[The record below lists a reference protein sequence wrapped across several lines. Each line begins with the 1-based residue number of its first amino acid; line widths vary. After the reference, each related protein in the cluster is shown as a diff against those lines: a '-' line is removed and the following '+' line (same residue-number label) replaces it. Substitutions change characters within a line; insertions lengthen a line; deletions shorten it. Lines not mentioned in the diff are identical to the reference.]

1 MRWSVML
8 LCLASTCALAQEG
21 TLQADF
27 RRESERVSDACGR
40 FSVKAVPGCGI
51 ALFTDHPLHIAAG
64 SMPPQNGFSL
74 GAAFVTA
81 KNTENW
87 RLSWDVDAVGS
98 FSGSWR
104 AGGYMKL
111 VHTPRE
117 PVRVVN
123 PVVLQPGETQKIPVA
138 KPQINLVHPY
148 TVFNLYAQTISLN
161 KLNFFGLGNDS
172 ALAGASVFGM
182 GAGSSSDQKQPEPL
196 EAGSAVS
203 AVLVR
208 GDMDIAAT
216 CTVTYIDPERLLA
229 CGHPLL
235 QFGSVD
241 LPMTKANVLA
251 TLPSPL
257 NAFKIVNTTEPVG
270 AFVQDRHT
278 GIMGLL
284 NKEPDMIPVTL
295 SIRSGSAT
303 KEIHYEVLNNPKLS
317 PVAMMATVFNALHGI
332 NDYGEETTYRLK
344 GVISVKGYPDVTLQ
358 NMFAPT
364 DAGQPAAFLA
374 ALSLGDR
381 FGRIYDN
388 PFDVP
393 AVKAVKLDFDLVKE
407 RRQARL
413 ESARTDLS
421 EARPGDEITVETVLA
436 PYRGER
442 IVRQIPIKIPTSA
455 SKGPLRILV
464 SDGDTL
470 DRMRR
475 GMPMM
480 ARKLDLAS
488 TIALLNKEHSNNRV
502 YVSLLEADPEAMVAD
517 KVMHDIYYGLQPPPN
532 RGPIPLVSTGQR
544 IGTPYI
550 NVPAEKVVA
559 IVLTDSPDRNS
570 AFKAPDQ
577 ASQRI
582 AGHILEFL
590 SWEVQKGR
598 MPANLLP
605 LQSGVGNIANAVLFG
620 LEEGN
625 FEGLTSYTEVI
636 QDGMIRLLKS
646 GKLTCA
652 SATAFSLSPEMLT
665 EVNANMASYRDRIVL
680 RPQEISNH
688 PEIIRRLGVIA
699 MNGMDP
705 YSLMNLRTSS

>member
-1 MRWSVML
+1 MDVEVLGVLKNMNGPKGDIILVRLHGAKAEYTGVVAGMSGSPVYFDGK
-8 LCLASTCALAQEG
+8 LAGALAFRIGEFSKEPIAG
-21 TLQADF
+21 VTPIADMLEINAF
-27 RRESERVSDACGR
+27 DKSPGGGAPAARPDSANTTTRTAGPGEPVRLPGQ
-40 FSVKAVPGCGI
+40 SVTNYLKPI
-51 ALFTDHPLHIAAG
+51 ETPLVF
-64 SMPPQNGFSL
+64 NGFSEEAVKL
-74 GAAFVTA
+74 FAPQFAA
-81 KNTENW
+81 
-87 RLSWDVDAVGS
+87 
-98 FSGSWR
+98 SGI
-104 AGGYMKL
+104 
-111 VHTPRE
+111 V
-117 PVRVVN
+117 PV
-123 PVVLQPGETQKIPVA
+123 
-138 KPQINLVHPY
+138 
-148 TVFNLYAQTISLN
+148 
-161 KLNFFGLGNDS
+161 
-172 ALAGASVFGM
+172 M
-182 GAGSSSDQKQPEPL
+182 GAGSSSGEKQPEPL

-216 CTVTYIDPERLLA
+216 CTVTYIDTERLLA

-295 SIRSGSAT
+295 SIRSGSVT
-303 KEIHYEVLNNPKLS
+303 KEIHYEVLNNAKLS

-332 NDYGEETTYRLK
+332 NDYGEETTYRVK
-344 GVISVKGYPDVTLQ
+344 GLISVKGYPDVSLQ
-358 NMFAPT
+358 NVFAPT

-393 AVKAVKLDFDLVKE
+393 AVNAVKIDFDLVKE

-480 ARKLDLAS
+480 ARKLDLAA
-488 TIALLNKEHSNNRV
+488 TIAVLNKEHSNNRV
-502 YVSLLEADPEAMVAD
+502 YVSLLEADPEAMVGD
-517 KVMHDIYYGLQPPPN
+517 KVMPALPLSVMNVMDGMRGTQEMVVLGESSVNEVATPP
-532 RGPIPLVSTGQR
+532 LDF
-544 IGTPYI
+544 
-550 NVPAEKVVA
+550 AVA
-559 IVLTDSPDRNS
+559 GAQVLTITI
-570 AFKAPDQ
+570 K
-577 ASQRI
+577 
-582 AGHILEFL
+582 
-590 SWEVQKGR
+590 
-598 MPANLLP
+598 
-605 LQSGVGNIANAVLFG
+605 
-620 LEEGN
+620 
-625 FEGLTSYTEVI
+625 
-636 QDGMIRLLKS
+636 
-646 GKLTCA
+646 
-652 SATAFSLSPEMLT
+652 
-665 EVNANMASYRDRIVL
+665 
-680 RPQEISNH
+680 
-688 PEIIRRLGVIA
+688 
-699 MNGMDP
+699 
-705 YSLMNLRTSS
+705 